1 MYDALTGRFTFP
13 CPARGETRVTLS
25 AFRQL
30 ERLPGAAHP
39 AVFQVLFACACGEEH
54 EGLVT
59 HDDLDWAPLGLQGG
73 VFYNLMTSRLDLVDS
88 ELSDL
93 AARRIQAGEW
103 PWSFFCYPEER
114 PRPVF
119 PSAFFLLAPGDG
131 SLGVALEEFPNEVA
145 RCEPLRF
152 GAGKCGAGVGPGAG
166 VGKHSMLV
174 AVLSP
179 RHAVRMPR
187 PHDAMRLVVH
197 IGRLELASGFDAA
210 IKRCVPQR
218 DRPVFRVVV
227 ERHHGD
233 ARTCG
238 RPEDECAGHMAL
250 REGAYDAQPPVRRAQ
265 LVTTVRYPGAAL
277 ADDDVRLR
285 ERLRNHKHRRA
296 RRKK

>member
-39 AVFQVLFACACGEEH
+39 AVFQVRFACACGKEH

-73 VFYNLMTSRLDLVDS
+73 VFYNLMTDRLDVVDA

-103 PWSFFCYPEER
+103 PWSFFCYPEEQ

-131 SLGVALEEFPNEVA
+131 SLGLAVRCPACQRTSVNLVSHEHVDLPFHNDPEVGVVEHVFSDDVARTLEEFRAELYSVSFDT
-145 RCEPLRF
+145 R
-152 GAGKCGAGVGPGAG
+152 
-166 VGKHSMLV
+166 
-174 AVLSP
+174 
-179 RHAVRMPR
+179 
-187 PHDAMRLVVH
+187 RL
-197 IGRLELASGFDAA
+197 GL
-210 IKRCVPQR
+210 
-218 DRPVFRVVV
+218 
-227 ERHHGD
+227 
-233 ARTCG
+233 
-238 RPEDECAGHMAL
+238 
-250 REGAYDAQPPVRRAQ
+250 
-265 LVTTVRYPGAAL
+265 
-277 ADDDVRLR
+277 
-285 ERLRNHKHRRA
+285 
-296 RRKK
+296 